1 MDHVRRTTLLQRIF
15 QIFTGPDNQVKSR
28 FFLFYFF
35 FFFYFF
41 SHDGFLFYRHCL
53 KESDRRHFFIIEG
66 FEKLK
71 MASNMSAN
79 TGFSTIIIISYNDFK
94 YVCAYFVIK
103 SWRMIKGETSLV
115 LRRL

>member
-1 MDHVRRTTLLQRIF
+1 ML
-15 QIFTGPDNQVKSR
+15 
-28 FFLFYFF
+28 FFL
-35 FFFYFF
+35 
-41 SHDGFLFYRHCL
+41 DGFLFYRHCL
-53 KESDRRHFFIIEG
+53 KESDRRHFIIIEG

-115 LRRL
+115 LIRLITSNFSRWYPKWPPEIDYSFKSLVTMTKK

>member
-15 QIFTGPDNQVKSR
+15 QIFTGPDNQVKSLFV
-28 FFLFYFF
+28 FFLFFF
-35 FFFYFF
+35 FL
-41 SHDGFLFYRHCL
+41 DGSIGIVL
-53 KESDRRHFFIIEG
+53 KNLTDIEG

>member
-15 QIFTGPDNQVKSR
+15 QIFTGPDNQVKS
-28 FFLFYFF
+28 FFVFF
-35 FFFYFF
+35 FFLMDSCYI
-41 SHDGFLFYRHCL
+41 GIVL
-53 KESDRRHFFIIEG
+53 KNLTDIEG

-94 YVCAYFVIK
+94 I
-103 SWRMIKGETSLV
+103 
-115 LRRL
+115 

>member
-1 MDHVRRTTLLQRIF
+1 MIF
-15 QIFTGPDNQVKSR
+15 QIFTGPDNQVKVV
-28 FFLFYFF
+28 FFL
-35 FFFYFF
+35 
-41 SHDGFLFYRHCL
+41 DGFLFYRHCL

>member
-15 QIFTGPDNQVKSR
+15 QIFTGPDNQVKSC
-28 FFLFYFF
+28 FVLFL
-35 FFFYFF
+35 
-41 SHDGFLFYRHCL
+41 DGFLFNRHCL
-53 KESDRRHFFIIEG
+53 KESDRRQYFIIEG

-79 TGFSTIIIISYNDFK
+79 TEFSTIIIISYNDFK

>member
-15 QIFTGPDNQVKSR
+15 QIFTGPDNQVKSCC
-28 FFLFYFF
+28 FFL
-35 FFFYFF
+35 
-41 SHDGFLFYRHCL
+41 DGFLFYRHCH

-94 YVCAYFVIK
+94 DVCAYFVIK

>member
-15 QIFTGPDNQVKSR
+15 QIFTGKKLLF
-28 FFLFYFF
+28 FFL
-35 FFFYFF
+35 
-41 SHDGFLFYRHCL
+41 DGFLFYRHCL

-103 SWRMIKGETSLV
+103 SWRMIKGETFQDGIQNGHQK
-115 LRRL
+115 

>member
-15 QIFTGPDNQVKSR
+15 QIFTGPDNQVKSCC
-28 FFLFYFF
+28 FFL
-35 FFFYFF
+35 
-41 SHDGFLFYRHCL
+41 DGFLFYRHCL

-103 SWRMIKGETSLV
+103 SWRMIQVETSLA

>member
-1 MDHVRRTTLLQRIF
+1 MDSCSIGIV
-15 QIFTGPDNQVKSR
+15 
-28 FFLFYFF
+28 
-35 FFFYFF
+35 
-41 SHDGFLFYRHCL
+41 L
-53 KESDRRHFFIIEG
+53 KNLTDDTFFIIEG

>member
-15 QIFTGPDNQVKSR
+15 QIFTGSGNQVKSCCWF
-28 FFLFYFF
+28 FFL
-35 FFFYFF
+35 
-41 SHDGFLFYRHCL
+41 DGFLFYGHCL
-53 KESDRRHFFIIEG
+53 KESDRRYFFIIEG

-94 YVCAYFVIK
+94 YVCAYLVIK
-103 SWRMIKGETSLV
+103 SWRMIKGETLLV

>member
-1 MDHVRRTTLLQRIF
+1 MDSCSIGIV
-15 QIFTGPDNQVKSR
+15 
-28 FFLFYFF
+28 
-35 FFFYFF
+35 
-41 SHDGFLFYRHCL
+41 L
-53 KESDRRHFFIIEG
+53 KNLTDIEG

>member
-15 QIFTGPDNQVKSR
+15 QIFTGPER
-28 FFLFYFF
+28 FFLLLLLFF
-35 FFFYFF
+35 FL
-41 SHDGFLFYRHCL
+41 DGFPFYRHCL

-71 MASNMSAN
+71 VASNMSDN
-79 TGFSTIIIISYNDFK
+79 KGFSTIIIISYNVFK
-94 YVCAYFVIK
+94 YICAYFVIK